1 MRFKFGYKYDTL
13 FKKYF
18 DFISEKVP
26 RFFVNMD
33 SNRNVSIL
41 PMENVIPT
49 LTEKVYVTAVLDM
62 LETELK
68 DLNNMNTQYSI
79 VSK

>member
-1 MRFKFGYKYDTL
+1 MRFKFGYKYDAL

-26 RFFVNMD
+26 RFFVNID